1 MYVYKHRVQYYETD
15 EMGIVHHSNYLRFCE
30 EARVAWAH
38 DRGMMDY
45 QKKGSAALFAVSE
58 TKVRHLK
65 PALFGDEIEV
75 QMEVRL
81 RGIRTFIQYRL
92 VARDEVLAL
101 AETIHVPLDQE
112 LKLVRYPSKM
122 KQILEKEQWTETWL

>member
-38 DRGMMDY
+38 DRGIMDY

-65 PALFGDEIEV
+65 PALFGDEVEV
-75 QMEVRL
+75 
-81 RGIRTFIQYRL
+81 
-92 VARDEVLAL
+92 
-101 AETIHVPLDQE
+101 
-112 LKLVRYPSKM
+112 
-122 KQILEKEQWTETWL
+122 